1 MHETSF
7 PLKPI
12 DNRDDLFYP
21 DLELNISKV
30 LPTALSLLGKKFP
43 KTRLL
48 NECLSSKK
56 GWNSIQKSK
65 ISNVVLIVLD
75 ALGFEHFM
83 RYSRIMKAKFK
94 TNGIALCS
102 VFPTITSTCITSIN
116 LGQMPVNHGI
126 VGQKIRFNEIDNIV
140 DTLTMRTKQMIQGDI
155 HSLGINVQSW
165 LWSDFISLEQD
176 KIENLQLI
184 EKDIANKGLSHL
196 TRENQNA
203 IGYYSHI
210 DCFAAA
216 KRILEHPR
224 EKKLFLNIYIGSI
237 DSISHR
243 YTTESQELEDE
254 IENVEQLLFTMFER
268 IDPKIAAETAVFI
281 TADHGQENL
290 TEEQKIIV
298 TPEEETYLSTILKT
312 RGRSGRVIHLYS
324 KDGKKEEVLHWFKE
338 KVAAKGIVISSE
350 EYSKYM
356 GKGAD
361 DSKVIERIGDVQV
374 ILGKNA
380 SLFFGHSG
388 NYDQEYNLALNATHG
403 SLSRNELVVPLLFGT
418 IEDLL
423 K

>member
-1 MHETSF
+1 MHENSF
-7 PLKPI
+7 PLKSI
-12 DNRDDLFYP
+12 NNRDDLFYP

-30 LPTALSLLGKKFP
+30 LPTALSVLGKNFP

-48 NECLSSKK
+48 NKYLNSKK
-56 GWNSIQKSK
+56 GWDSIQKSE
-65 ISNVVLIVLD
+65 ISNVVFIVLD

-83 RYSRIMKAKFK
+83 RYSKILKLKFK

-102 VFPTITSTCITSIN
+102 VFPTITSTCMTTIN

-140 DTLTMRTKQMIQGDI
+140 DTLTMRTKQMNQGDI
-155 HSLGINVQSW
+155 HSFGINVQRW
-165 LWSDFISLEQD
+165 LWSDFISLDHD
-176 KIENLQLI
+176 KFEDLQLI

-224 EKKLFLNIYIGSI
+224 EKKLFLNIYISSI

-254 IENVEQLLFTMFER
+254 IENIERLLFKMFER
-268 IDPKIAAETAVFI
+268 IDPKIATKTAVFI

-290 TEEQKIIV
+290 TEEQKIII
-298 TPEEETYLSTILKT
+298 TEKDEDYLSTILTT
-312 RGRSGRVIHLYS
+312 RGRSGRVIHLFV
-324 KDGKKEEVLHWFKE
+324 KDGKKKEVVSWFKD
-338 KVAAKGIVISSE
+338 KIGKKGIIITSE
-350 EYSKYM
+350 EYPKFF
-356 GKGAD
+356 GKGANNE
-361 DSKVIERIGDVQV
+361 KVIQRIGEVQI

-380 SLFFGHSG
+380 SIFFGHSG
-388 NYDQEYNLALNATHG
+388 DYDQEYNLALNATHG